1 MLYKYSIKQSS
12 YYNNL
17 KGKRCMMRKQKGLR
31 SSLAI
36 IFSVIALVGLTANA
50 ETLEVKNKGYVDIT
64 GNGAVEKS
72 VVTLEI
78 TADEFNLSDEN
89 TWNNSSDDGS
99 KTEFMGAVQ
108 ADEKGAYEF
117 NVFLKKSGKYI
128 ARIGNTGFDKIK
140 ENQILFIN
148 EDSLSEKFNKLKT
161 AAEANNLEKIKEII
175 ENNRFDIGIFSSV
188 GADADFGKAA
198 SFMCEYLKKKPND
211 VNENSIGVIGEKAC
225 VLSILT
231 SDGFK
236 GFGQY
241 KDGFGIGDL
250 EVSKFYKDAFASE
263 LTAMMKSDDPQTI
276 EQYNNA
282 AEKNIILCL
291 IKLGDSAGDVKDCL
305 ELYADKIGVNKSKIT
320 TDMCRALMNEN
331 NINDYSDIKKFA
343 ESFGAGN
350 GSQNGGGSGRGSSGG
365 GYSGKGSD
373 NTPKLGDKTYSDEYM
388 PKNNAE
394 SAVIFDDIKDYE
406 WAQEAIT
413 GLFGK
418 GILTGREPKKFMP
431 GDSVLREEFV
441 KIIVKSFELS
451 VVGSNPSFQ
460 DVEEGAWYKGYVD
473 CAYNSGIVNGLSDT
487 EFGTGKPILR
497 EDIAVMISRA
507 VNICDYKFKNNG
519 DSIDFADSDEIS
531 DYAKEA
537 VDKLSAA
544 GIISGD
550 ENRCFNPKQS
560 ATRAETAKLLWAV
573 IQTCEK

>member
-1 MLYKYSIKQSS
+1 
-12 YYNNL
+12 
-17 KGKRCMMRKQKGLR
+17 MMKKQKGLR

-36 IFSVIALVGLTANA
+36 IFGVIALVGLTANA

-89 TWNNSSDDGS
+89 TWNNFSDDGS

-108 ADEKGAYEF
+108 ADDKGAYEF

-140 ENQILFIN
+140 ENRILFIN
-148 EDSLSEKFNKLKT
+148 EDSLCKKFNELKA
-161 AAEANNLEKIKEII
+161 AAEENNLGKIKEII

-188 GADADFGKAA
+188 GADADFEKAA
-198 SFMCEYLKKKPND
+198 SFMREYLKKNSNV

-225 VLSILT
+225 ALSILT

-241 KDGFGIGDL
+241 TDGFGIEDL

-263 LTAMMKSDDPQTI
+263 LTAMMKSDNPQTI
-276 EQYNNA
+276 EQYNNT

-305 ELYADKIGVNKSKIT
+305 ELYANKIGVDKSKVT

-331 NINDYSDIKKFA
+331 NINGYSDIKTFA
-343 ESFGAGN
+343 ESFGTGN
-350 GSQNGGGSGRGSSGG
+350 DSQNGG
-365 GYSGKGSD
+365 GYSGKASD
-373 NTPKLGDKTYSDEYM
+373 NTPKLGDKTYSDEFM

-394 SAVIFDDIKDYE
+394 SAVIFDDIKGYE

-441 KIIVKSFELS
+441 KMIVKSFELS
-451 VVGSNPSFQ
+451 VVGSNPSFR
-460 DVEEGAWYKGYVD
+460 DVEEGAWYKWYVD
-473 CAYNSGIVNGLSDT
+473 CAYNSGIVSGLSDT

-507 VNICDYKFKNNG
+507 VNICDYKFKNNR
-519 DSIDFADSDEIS
+519 DSINFADSDEIS

-537 VDKLSAA
+537 VDELSAA